1 MPKDFKGPRK
11 VPNYTPDLE
20 PASWIETYEIAMD
33 MLDVN
38 EAVCA
43 RYFTMMLE
51 GSARTWL
58 KNLPPNSIQS
68 WAELKERFIKNFR
81 GTCKRPMTIVDL
93 QHCVQRPDES
103 AHHWSRRVAEIIH
116 SSDGITAAQAVLIL
130 EHNCHYE
137 PLVQKLGRLKRKVQD
152 MGELMDTLTR
162 YAEADDTK
170 DPGEDGKANS
180 PKKGESSKNHTR
192 FQGRNRHNQGTNG
205 KRRPQEEPSD
215 LVANTN
221 ANNGKKKNRGFSG
234 KRPCNYEELLKGPCP
249 HHATADGPVTH
260 SWENCFVMREFRAEA
275 IKKSQNDD
283 PDQRQEQFATPNQ
296 RQNPFSGFPNRGLR
310 GAHNQAAANT
320 RCTTSGGITRQ
331 EPSSSHPHRGLR
343 RVRMIMGASAAT
355 PNSKSAYPIGRVRL
369 TVAFGNAQNYRSESL
384 IFEVVKL
391 KSPYHALFG
400 RTAYARFMA
409 RPCYVYLKLKMPG
422 PKGPV
427 MVDRD
432 RRIAKE
438 CEEGDAAYA
447 EVTCATEELKHHR
460 ANADPADMSPLKK
473 STTDSESPLK
483 FKPTDDTKTIDFV
496 PGDSSKQFTIGT
508 GLDPK

>member
-1 MPKDFKGPRK
+1 MLKTAVVQNAQFSHSLERLHSTPQASYTRSRPEDQPAVNSEPRHFTQDNPPERNPPGRDLPNIQDAPAPLACGGGRVGVPCLSSDLRNERMPKDFKGPRK

-20 PASWIETYEIAMD
+20 PTSWIEGYEIAMD

-38 EAVCA
+38 EVVCA

-93 QHCVQRPDES
+93 QHCVQRPDEW
-103 AHHWSRRVAEIIH
+103 AHHWLRRVAEIIH
-116 SSDGITAAQAVLIL
+116 SSDGIMAAQTVLIL

-162 YAEADDTK
+162 RDKKVSHQAYSVTEPAIPRYLHWFEQTITWSREDHTPRIDNPGDLALVVAPQMRGYTLSKVLVDGGSSINILYFDTFQRMNLLDK
-170 DPGEDGKANS
+170 DLM
-180 PKKGESSKNHTR
+180 
-192 FQGRNRHNQGTNG
+192 
-205 KRRPQEEPSD
+205 PSTM
-215 LVANTN
+215 V
-221 ANNGKKKNRGFSG
+221 F
-234 KRPCNYEELLKGPCP
+234 
-249 HHATADGPVTH
+249 H
-260 SWENCFVMREFRAEA
+260 
-275 IKKSQNDD
+275 
-283 PDQRQEQFATPNQ
+283 
-296 RQNPFSGFPNRGLR
+296 
-310 GAHNQAAANT
+310 
-320 RCTTSGGITRQ
+320 GIVL
-331 EPSSSHPHRGLR
+331 G
-343 RVRMIMGASAAT
+343 
-355 PNSKSAYPIGRVRL
+355 KSAYPIGRVRL
-369 TVAFGNAQNYRSESL
+369 SVAFGTAQNYRSESL
-384 IFEVVKL
+384 IFKVVKL

-400 RTAYARFMA
+400 RPAYARFMA
-409 RPCYVYLKLKMPG
+409 RSCYVYLKLKMPG
-422 PKGPV
+422 PKGTIT
-427 MVDRD
+427 VDGD

-447 EVTCATEELKHHR
+447 EVACAAEELKHHR
-460 ANADPADMSPLKK
+460 ANVDPADMSPLKK
-473 STTDSESPLK
+473 PTTDSESPLK